1 MTLHSVTVLVFFFV
15 QLQSQQPLGNLD
27 ADLRRALSPETVQGG
42 DRIVPPAA
50 GFSLGRFQVGFRQI
64 SVFFIGKGAST
75 IPQCNEIVF
84 FMIRS
89 LWPLTTRP
97 EAFLIHPALFPL
109 PP

>member
-1 MTLHSVTVLVFFFV
+1 MVLVFFV

-64 SVFFIGKGAST
+64 SVFIIGKGAST
-75 IPQCNEIVF
+75 IPQCNEMF
-84 FMIRS
+84 FF
-89 LWPLTTRP
+89 
-97 EAFLIHPALFPL
+97 FL
-109 PP
+109 